1 MDDYNFDLEDDSE
14 DFDSLD
20 SGFDD
25 SFDDSFDDEFDDS
38 FGDFEEEEDEVAEG
52 ESDNRTFWLIAG
64 ILGAILILA
73 LVCMVIYALVILPN
87 RGESQEATAAAINTQ
102 NASVAMTAE
111 AEAQAMAWTPTP
123 TITETPAPVTPTET
137 NTPVVQPTDTPTGPT
152 VTADPRTATVSALLT
167 QQAGIGI
174 TPTPTGLPD
183 SGFAD
188 DVGIPGMIALA
199 AALIVVIF
207 LARRLRTASSK
218 Q

>member
-1 MDDYNFDLEDDSE
+1 MDDYNFDIEDDAP
-14 DFDSLD
+14 DFESADDFESLD
-20 SGFDD
+20 SGFDGG
-25 SFDDSFDDEFDDS
+25 FDDDFD
-38 FGDFEEEEDEVAEG
+38 DFEEEDVAEG
-52 ESDNRTFWLIAG
+52 ENDNRTFWLVAG

-73 LVCMVIYALVILPN
+73 LVCMVIYAMVILPN
-87 RGESQEATAAAINTQ
+87 REENQASTAAAINTQ

-111 AEAQAMAWTPTP
+111 AEAQAMAWTHTP
-123 TITETPAPVTPTET
+123 TVTSTSAPVTPTES

-167 QQAGIGI
+167 QQAGTGI

-188 DVGIPGMIALA
+188 NVGIPGMLALA

-207 LARRLRTASSK
+207 LARRLRTSSSR
-218 Q
+218 